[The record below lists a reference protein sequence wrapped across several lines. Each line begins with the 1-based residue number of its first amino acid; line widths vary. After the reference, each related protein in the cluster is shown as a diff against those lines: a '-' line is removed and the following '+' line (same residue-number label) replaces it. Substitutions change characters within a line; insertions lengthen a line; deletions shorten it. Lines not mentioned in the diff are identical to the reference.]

1 MGRFPGRKKKFNAK
15 ATKKPRF
22 HLFKVKDFESRIMF
36 SEKPF
41 ERLLPNLFAQFS
53 SDYVLLSLK
62 S

>member
-1 MGRFPGRKKKFNAK
+1 MGRFPERKKKLNAK

-22 HLFKVKDFESRIMF
+22 HLLKVKEFESRIMF
-36 SEKPF
+36 GEKPF
-41 ERLLPNLFAQFS
+41 ERLLPNFFAHFS